1 MTPTSHTE
9 SEQRP
14 KVLLLGGT
22 SETAPL
28 ALQLVDAGYQ
38 VIVST
43 ATDAQLAVGDH
54 PAISRR
60 CGRLNA
66 DDMAQLVEQQAVFA
80 VVDATHPYATEVH
93 QVARQVAAACQRS
106 YLRYQRQ
113 GLLDQHQGWVGVKD
127 HQQAAQRA
135 CAEGKPIL
143 LTTGSR
149 HLDPYVAEA
158 TRCNIPLFAR
168 VLNHP
173 ESLAACDA
181 AKLQPASRI
190 LGRGPFSL
198 EQNRELIRQHHI
210 GVVVTKDS
218 GNAGGVLEKLTAAQ
232 SENCLLIVVQRPEE
246 DDRHRFSDMT
256 TLITALTE
264 QLMGDEVR

>member
-1 MTPTSHTE
+1 MNTMTSTQSQQQPT
-9 SEQRP
+9 
-14 KVLLLGGT
+14 VLLLGGT

-43 ATDAQLAVGDH
+43 ATDAPLEVGGH
-54 PAISRR
+54 PAIQRR

-66 DDMAQLVEQQAVFA
+66 DGMAQLVTQQAVVA
-80 VVDATHPYATEVH
+80 MVDATHPYATEVH
-93 QVARQVAAACQRS
+93 QVARQVAQRCHCP

-113 GLLDQHQGWVGVKD
+113 GLLEQYQGWVGAKD
-127 HQQAAQRA
+127 HQQAAKRA

-149 HLDPYVAEA
+149 HLEPYVAEA
-158 TRCNIPLFAR
+158 ARCQQPLFAR

-173 ESLAACDA
+173 ESLAACDK
-181 AKLQPASRI
+181 AKLAPTSRI
-190 LGRGPFSL
+190 VGRGPFSL
-198 EQNRELIRQHHI
+198 EQNRELIRRHQI

-218 GNAGGVLEKLTAAQ
+218 GNAGGVLEKLNASQ
-232 SENCLLIVVQRPEE
+232 CENCLLIVVERPQE
-246 DDRHRFSDMT
+246 DDSDRFDDMKN
-256 TLITALTE
+256 LIKALTL
-264 QLMGDEVR
+264 QLKRSNEA

>member
-1 MTPTSHTE
+1 MSTTPPTE
-9 SEQRP
+9 AEQRP

-43 ATDAQLAVGDH
+43 ATDAQLEVGDH
-54 PAISRR
+54 PAIQRR

-66 DDMAQLVEQQAVFA
+66 DDMAQLVAQQAVVA

-93 QVARQVAAACQRS
+93 QVARQVADACQRP

-127 HQQAAQRA
+127 HRHAAERA

-149 HLDPYVAEA
+149 HLESYVAEA
-158 TRCNIPLFAR
+158 SRCNIPLFAR

-173 ESLAACDA
+173 ESLAACDK

-190 LGRGPFSL
+190 TGRGPFSL
-198 EQNRELIRQHHI
+198 EQNRELICQHHI

-232 SENCLLIVVQRPEE
+232 LENCLLIVVQRPQE
-246 DDRHRFSDMT
+246 DDSDRFHDMT
-256 TLITALTE
+256 TLISALTQ
-264 QLMGDEVR
+264 QLI